1 MPDFRFKTVGQY
13 VIIEIVIPTGEEN
26 KMKQTKKLTIFIFA
40 VLLFVLCGCD
50 TVSYYMS
57 QAVEITGIDDMV
69 EDAITENETLSQVN
83 NALVEGTEDVLLLLS
98 GVPFDESY
106 RQYVDLR
113 DNGELNEK
121 GLYQSE
127 ELQELQAAAAV
138 KPDGTVHVSFS
149 VNELIGFN
157 YYLDEAMTEELDP
170 NSCWLNPG
178 DKIYVSE
185 PDYSKAPVLYRFSHF
200 QVRSRVTEAAEW
212 RDAAKVETAP
222 GLVYEIPVDFK
233 GTDISILP
241 MGYYEPRTLI
251 LSARDGDH
259 ELRGGYWTVN
269 GEEYGNT
276 TVKVDAQKTCEVV
289 YHYEKLKDYY
299 FVSSDPECF
308 YYKDNKDSDQA
319 YIEDDSGTVT
329 FDETPSDKAE
339 VTYTVQL
346 HPYASLLIQNGVEK
360 SLVDKVVSIFSDS
373 DESLFE
379 LENVIQEMA
388 LNGKRVVNKLTGKEG
403 HLDKLKAGDELRIR
417 VHTDLKMTGSGVTIS
432 QPEILPDA
440 RVYTVTI
447 TDENC
452 TNRNITVMER
462 NTDDSPYRSKRVP
475 NCTLR
480 LTDKYGNVYVDGGD
494 QPGNDEKVKVTIIPN
509 EQVCFRGKH
518 IKDNVYRDEMKYS
531 DFIKNFT
538 KIVNGL
544 EFVSCGSL

>member
-1 MPDFRFKTVGQY
+1 
-13 VIIEIVIPTGEEN
+13 
-26 KMKQTKKLTIFIFA
+26 MKQTKKLTIFIFA
-40 VLLFVLCGCD
+40 VLLFALCGCD

-57 QAVEITGIDDMV
+57 QAVEITGIDDIV

-149 VNELIGFN
+149 VNELIGFT

-276 TVKVDAQKTCEVV
+276 TVKIDAQKTCEVV

-299 FVSSDPECF
+299 FVSSDPEC
-308 YYKDNKDSDQA
+308 YHYKDNKDSDHA
-319 YIEDDSGTVT
+319 YIEDGSGTVT
-329 FDETPSDKAE
+329 FYETPSDKAE

-360 SLVDKVVSIFSDS
+360 NVFVKAWEGAKDLFSGS
-373 DESLFE
+373 DESLYE
-379 LENVIQEMA
+379 LENLIPLLEQ
-388 LNGKRVVNKLTGKEG
+388 NGKRVVNTLTD
-403 HLDKLKAGDELRIR
+403 DKKATLYDLKAGDEFR
-417 VHTDLKMTGSGVTIS
+417 VHVRLDMKLTGSGVTIS
-432 QPEILPDA
+432 QPTTLSDA
-440 RVYTVTI
+440 REYIVTI
-447 TDENC
+447 TDEDC